1 MMRKSILQ
9 LVSLEPLFLW
19 AGDVNAEE
27 TNLVF
32 NMTDDVP
39 PSSTTITEDP
49 EELMDASALEEA
61 RLTGI
66 EAPCANEAEIS
77 VDSGLELRSHF
88 SH

>member
-32 NMTDDVP
+32 NMTDVP

-49 EELMDASALEEA
+49 EELLDASALEEA
-61 RLTGI
+61 RLTAMQ
-66 EAPCANEAEIS
+66 APCANEAEIS
-77 VDSGLELRSHF
+77 ADSGLKLRSHF